1 MLGMTFQE
9 TQAPWVSEEKTMSE
23 ILQHVDDSIGL
34 TPVVF
39 LHRMSEGL
47 PAKVAVKLESRNPG
61 GSVKDRIGKGM
72 LDDAEA
78 RGVIR
83 RGESVIVEPTSGN
96 TGVALALLGAS
107 RGYRVILTMPESFSI
122 ERRKLLRAYGA
133 ELVLTPKEKGM
144 KGAVD
149 AANELLASTPDA
161 WLAGQFDNPANPK
174 AHYETTGPEIE
185 AALGDNQIGAFVA
198 GVGTGGTISGVGRYL
213 KEKLPGTLA
222 IAVEPAESPIIS
234 QKIAGEELTPG
245 PHLIQGIGANFIPS
259 VLDLSVL
266 DGVEHVTGDEA
277 IAVARR
283 AANEEGLLVGI
294 SSGANIAA
302 ALRLASRPEL
312 AGKVV
317 VTVAPST
324 GERYLSTKLWE
335 ELG

>member
-1 MLGMTFQE
+1 
-9 TQAPWVSEEKTMSE
+9 MSG
-23 ILQHVDDSIGL
+23 IYQHVDDSIGM

-39 LHRMSEGL
+39 LHNLSAGL
-47 PAKVAVKLESRNPG
+47 GARVAVKLESRNPG

-72 LDDAEA
+72 IDDAEA
-78 RGVIR
+78 AGLITRGK
-83 RGESVIVEPTSGN
+83 SVIIEPTSGN

-133 ELVLTPKEKGM
+133 ELVLTPKEQGM
-144 KGAVD
+144 QGAVD
-149 AANELLASTPDA
+149 AANELAAETPGA
-161 WLAGQFDNPANPK
+161 WIAGQFDNPANPK

-185 AALGDNQIGAFVA
+185 AALDENHLAAFVA
-198 GVGTGGTISGVGRYL
+198 GVGTGGTITGVGRYL
-213 KEKLPGTLA
+213 KERFPGSLA

-234 QKIAGEELTPG
+234 QRIAGHDLTPG

-259 VLDLSVL
+259 VLDMTVL
-266 DGVEHVTGDEA
+266 DAVEQVSGEEA
-277 IAVARR
+277 IDVARR

-302 ALRLASRPEL
+302 ALRVAARSEH
-312 AGKVV
+312 AGSVV
-317 VTVAPST
+317 VTLAPST